1 MAEKIMIGRAA
12 RVPRA
17 KTKER
22 THCDGEMQKRL
33 ENALREIEDQR
44 TILNFIE
51 EGYLETDLTGNPL
64 FVNDAYC
71 RIYNRTREQILDRT
85 YLDDSVRD
93 LSVSLRELYDQ
104 VYKAGEPLKGLEYE
118 YSPGQF
124 AETTISLKRGANG
137 EPTGFVTISRDVTER
152 KRLELDVRQAHRLE
166 AVGQLAAGIAHEINT
181 PIQYLGDNLRFLS
194 DCFKERQAAL
204 DKYEQL
210 RQAAVA
216 GTIPTALLEE
226 LQRDLESA
234 DLEYLGDEIPKAIS
248 QSLNGVERVAAIV
261 RAMKGFAHPGQEQ
274 KAAADLNK
282 ALCDAVLV
290 ASNELKYVADVETHF
305 ADLPPVPCHLAGL
318 NQVFLNLLVN
328 AADAIR
334 DVVKETGSKGRIEVR
349 TSRTEDQVMISISDT
364 GAGIPGSIQAR
375 VFDPFFTTKE
385 VGRGTGQGLSIARK
399 IVVEKHGGR
408 ISFEP
413 NGSQGTIFHI
423 HLPIEPAP
431 PITPSG
437 SAPSNAAAEQQMLSN
452 T

>member
-1 MAEKIMIGRAA
+1 MAAETNLAHPAA
-12 RVPRA
+12 PPPRRN
-17 KTKER
+17 TKPR
-22 THCDGEMQKRL
+22 IHNVADMQNRL

-51 EGYLETDLTGNPL
+51 EGYLEGDLSGNHI

-71 RIYNRTREQILDRT
+71 RIYSRTREQILDPT

-93 LSVSLRELYDQ
+93 LSLSLRELYDQ
-104 VYKAGEPLKGLEYE
+104 VYGTGEALKSLECE

-137 EPTGFVTISRDVTER
+137 EATGFVTISRDVTAR

-194 DCFKERQAAL
+194 ECFKERQAAL
-204 DKYEQL
+204 EKYEQL

-216 GTIPTALLEE
+216 GTIPAALLEQ
-226 LQRDLESA
+226 LQRDIASA
-234 DLEYLGDEIPKAIS
+234 DLAYLEDEIPKAIS

-261 RAMKGFAHPGQEQ
+261 RAMKGFTHPGQEE

-282 ALCDAVLV
+282 ALSDAILV
-290 ASNELKYVADVETHF
+290 ANNELKYIADVETHF
-305 ADLPPVPCHLAGL
+305 ADLPPVMCHLAGL

-328 AADAIR
+328 AADSIR
-334 DVVKETGSKGRIEVR
+334 DVVKGTDAKGRIEVR
-349 TSRTEDQVMISISDT
+349 TSRTEDQVLISISDT
-364 GAGIPGSIQAR
+364 GFGIPASIQAR
-375 VFDPFFTTKE
+375 IFDPFFTTKE

-408 ISFEP
+408 IGFEP
-413 NGSQGTIFHI
+413 NGSQGTIFNI
-423 HLPIEPAP
+423 HLPIEPAQA
-431 PITPSG
+431 IVNSGTPG
-437 SAPSNAAAEQQMLSN
+437 A
-452 T
+452 

>member
-1 MAEKIMIGRAA
+1 MGKKLSASRVAA
-12 RVPRA
+12 KPARGTPE
-17 KTKER
+17 ER
-22 THCDGEMQKRL
+22 THRMVAMQKQL
-33 ENALREIEDQR
+33 DNALREIEDQR
-44 TILNFIE
+44 AILNFIE
-51 EGYLETDLTGNPL
+51 EGYLESDLRGNRL

-71 RIYNRTREQILDRT
+71 RIYNRTREQVFDPT

-93 LSVSLRELYDQ
+93 LSLPLRELYDR
-104 VYKAGEPLKGLEYE
+104 VNRTGEPLKGLEYE

-137 EPTGFVTISRDVTER
+137 EPTGFVTISHDVTER

-204 DKYEQL
+204 NKYEQL

-216 GTIPTALLEE
+216 GTIPAGLLDE
-226 LQRDLESA
+226 LQRDIDKA

-282 ALCDAVLV
+282 ALADSVLV

-305 ADLPPVPCHLAGL
+305 GDLPPIACHLAGL

-334 DVVKETGSKGRIEVR
+334 DVVKGTGTKGRIEVR
-349 TSRTEDQVMISISDT
+349 TSRTEDQVVISISDT
-364 GAGIPGSIQAR
+364 GSGIPASVQTRI
-375 VFDPFFTTKE
+375 FDPFFTTKE

-413 NGSQGTIFHI
+413 NGSQGTIFTI
-423 HLPIEPAP
+423 HLPIEPAQP
-431 PITPSG
+431 AATITED
-437 SAPSNAAAEQQMLSN
+437 AA
-452 T
+452 

>member
-1 MAEKIMIGRAA
+1 MAEKTILAHPCAQLPGG
-12 RVPRA
+12 
-17 KTKER
+17 KTKGR
-22 THCDGEMQKRL
+22 TDNLLEMQERL

-51 EGYLETDLTGNPL
+51 EGYLESDLRGNHL
-64 FVNDAYC
+64 FANDAYC
-71 RIYNRTREQILDRT
+71 RIYNRTREEIFDPT
-85 YLDDSVRD
+85 YLDGSVRD
-93 LSVSLRELYDQ
+93 LSRSLRELYDQ
-104 VYKAGEPLKGLEYE
+104 VYKTGEPLRGLEYE

-204 DKYEQL
+204 EKYEQL
-210 RQAAVA
+210 RLAAAA
-216 GTIPTALLEE
+216 GTVSAALLEE
-226 LQRDLESA
+226 LQREIERA

-248 QSLNGVERVAAIV
+248 QSLNGVERVADIV
-261 RAMKGFAHPGQEQ
+261 RAMKGFAHPGQEE
-274 KAAADLNK
+274 KAAADLNR
-282 ALCDAVLV
+282 ALSDAVLV
-290 ASNELKYVADVETHF
+290 AGNELKYVADVETYF
-305 ADLPPVPCHLAGL
+305 ADLPAVTCHLAGL

-334 DVVKETGSKGRIEVR
+334 DVVKDTGTKGRIEVR
-349 TSRTEDQVMISISDT
+349 TSRTEDQVTISISDT
-364 GAGIPGSIQAR
+364 GSGIPASVQAR

-413 NGSQGTIFHI
+413 NGSRGTIFNV
-423 HLPIEPAP
+423 HLPIEPAQ
-431 PITPSG
+431 PSANSG
-437 SAPSNAAAEQQMLSN
+437 TLPADAAA
-452 T
+452 